1 MFEYYP
7 LLEKTIED
15 CDICSEVRSVLV
27 EDLNDCYSTLNEL
40 REDIY
45 HVSVPKKKCS
55 SKNTLFSEKIIALLY
70 STMVSFCRTDKVKG
84 IPLAKNFIE
93 NVRET
98 LNNTIQLHHFHGT
111 GEIIGYSHSYCNHKG
126 RENYFKV
133 LVVAHNLF
141 RFDFFFLLKGLRTAV
156 WRTKDIKIGG
166 KYLTYMN
173 FSIIAN

>member
-1 MFEYYP
+1 M
-7 LLEKTIED
+7 EKAIED

-98 LNNTIQLHHFHGT
+98 LNNTI
-111 GEIIGYSHSYCNHKG
+111 GYSHSYCNHKG

>member
-7 LLEKTIED
+7 LFEKAIED
-15 CDICSEVRSVLV
+15 CDICNEVRSVLV

-55 SKNTLFSEKIIALLY
+55 SKNTLFSEKLIALLY

-84 IPLAKNFIE
+84 IALAKNFIE
-93 NVRET
+93 NVRKT

-111 GEIIGYSHSYCNHKG
+111 GEIIGDSHSYCYHKV
-126 RENYFKV
+126 RQNYFKV

-141 RFDFFFLLKGLRTAV
+141 RFDFFFLLKGLRTGV
-156 WRTKDIKIGG
+156 WRTKDIKRGG
-166 KYLTYMN
+166 KNLTYIN

>member
-1 MFEYYP
+1 
-7 LLEKTIED
+7 
-15 CDICSEVRSVLV
+15 
-27 EDLNDCYSTLNEL
+27 
-40 REDIY
+40 
-45 HVSVPKKKCS
+45 
-55 SKNTLFSEKIIALLY
+55 
-70 STMVSFCRTDKVKG
+70 MVSFCRTEQVKG

-133 LVVAHNLF
+133 LVVAHSLF